1 MRGAEAVVNR
11 TVFLGRNAVVKDRIS
26 KKYRAKGL
34 DEKLRQSRTRVE
46 ARILNR
52 AKTAGVKCP
61 TVLKVDDFSITMTFM
76 EGKRPVMSKEE
87 SIEAGRIL
95 AMLHSA
101 GIIHGDYTPANLLKS
116 GKGLSVIDFGLGF
129 FSNYTEDQAVD
140 VYTMLRAIGE
150 DEKKE
155 CSGGDTRNCMKGP
168 CEGTQSCADGR
179 WGTCIVERICE
190 PGEAVPCAKNG
201 CASAYKICND
211 CGTGYSECIGRNE
224 T

>member
-61 TVLKVDDFSITMTFM
+61 TVLRVDDFSITMTFM

-155 CSGGDTRNCMKGP
+155 FLKGYRKY
-168 CEGTQSCADGR
+168 EKHDSVFRRLEDIQKRVRYA
-179 WGTCIVERICE
+179 
-190 PGEAVPCAKNG
+190 
-201 CASAYKICND
+201 
-211 CGTGYSECIGRNE
+211 
-224 T
+224 